1 MLGEPKL
8 WLFPNRY
15 LMKSLSRGKPYS
27 SLAGVWGQARSR
39 NFFENKTPVV
49 ADGAVR

>member
-15 LMKSLSRGKPYS
+15 LMKSLGRGKPYS
-27 SLAGVWGQARSR
+27 SPAGVWGQARSR
-39 NFFENKTPVV
+39 NFFENKAPVV